1 MNLLKLNLEPELYK
15 AIMDSEM
22 VEIEPNQV
30 ILKEGAYIKDIPI
43 LIEGSIKVRKTDE
56 SGKEIV
62 LYHIQPGESCILS
75 ITSCLNDKQSSA
87 EALTEKTSKIIIVS
101 SEKVKLWMDE
111 YKSWRQFVL
120 KLYYLRLDEVL
131 SLVDNIAFKQ
141 MDIRLLDKLRE
152 KLPEGSNRIE
162 ITHLQLANELA
173 TAREVVSRLLK
184 HLEKQGFIELERGSI
199 KILRPL

>member
-75 ITSCLNDKQSSA
+75 ITSCFKSS
-87 EALTEKTSKIIIVS
+87 
-101 SEKVKLWMDE
+101 
-111 YKSWRQFVL
+111 
-120 KLYYLRLDEVL
+120 
-131 SLVDNIAFKQ
+131 
-141 MDIRLLDKLRE
+141 
-152 KLPEGSNRIE
+152 
-162 ITHLQLANELA
+162 
-173 TAREVVSRLLK
+173 
-184 HLEKQGFIELERGSI
+184 
-199 KILRPL
+199 